1 MKKQGKLGAWLSAHK
16 PTKRR
21 IIQLY
26 AALLFN
32 ANLKGYITGDI
43 FKGTTKNLCTP
54 GLNCYS
60 CPGAVTACP
69 MGALQNALYSAEKS
83 TLFYMIGIILLYG
96 LMLGRWICG
105 WLCPFGLLQDL
116 LHKIKTPKL
125 KKSRFTRVLS
135 HLKYVVLVFFG
146 IILPLMYA
154 IKDLPLPAFCKYICP
169 AGTFGGAIGL
179 LISPENAGMFGMLGP
194 LFTWKFALMISFIVM
209 AIFIYRVFCRFVCPL
224 GALYSL
230 FNKFCLLG
238 IKLEKSKCVDCGRCI
253 SKCKMDIKHV
263 GDRECIQCGECI
275 DVCPTKAISWKGG
288 KIILPENEIA
298 AAKTDKEREALEEKR
313 TKRVKTLYR
322 IVAAALATVLVA
334 SLLYFN
340 VFHKE
345 VEVDVCEVGDKCY
358 ALDLELVGA
367 NGESINVDFYQGK
380 VIVINFWGTWCG
392 PCVAELPYFDRIA
405 DEYAEDA
412 VVIAVHSVLERDTAE
427 GFINQYYPDSK
438 MEFVYDTKLDGAERD
453 EYFSTLGGKAGYP
466 MTVIVDKHGT
476 VQFVNE
482 GSMEYEEL
490 LFLVDY
496 YVNE

>member
-1 MKKQGKLGAWLSAHK
+1 MKIFRKIGAWFKSHK
-16 PTKRR
+16 PSKRR

-32 ANLKGYITGDI
+32 ANLKGYISGDI
-43 FKGTTKNLCTP
+43 FKGTTKSVCTP

-69 MGALQNALYSAEKS
+69 MGSLQNALYSSEKS

-125 KKSRFTRVLS
+125 KKSRVTRVLS
-135 HLKYVVLVFFG
+135 YFKYVVLLVFG
-146 IILPLMYA
+146 IIVPILYA
-154 IKDLPLPAFCKYICP
+154 LKDMPLPAFCKYICP

-194 LFTWKFALMISFIVM
+194 IFTWKFALMVSFIVM

-238 IKLEKSKCVDCGRCI
+238 IKLERDKCVDCGRCV
-253 SKCKMDIKHV
+253 SKCKMDIRHV

-275 DVCPTKAISWKGG
+275 DVCPTKAITWKGG
-288 KIILPENEIA
+288 KIVLPEGEIEN
-298 AAKTDKEREALEEKR
+298 AKSDEEREAIEAKR
-313 TKRVKTLYR
+313 TKRVKALYR
-322 IVAAALATVLVA
+322 IVAGVLATVLVA
-334 SLLYFN
+334 TLLYFN

-345 VEVDVCEVGDKCY
+345 PEIDVCNVGDKCY
-358 ALDLELVGA
+358 ALDLELIGA
-367 NGESINVDFYQGK
+367 EGEKINVDFYQGK

-405 DEYAEDA
+405 SEYDGDA
-412 VVIAVHSVLERDTAE
+412 VVIAVHSVSGKESAPSYIDE
-427 GFINQYYPDSK
+427 NYPDSK
-438 MEFVYDTKLDGAERD
+438 IEFVYDTKLDGAESD
-453 EYFSTLGGKAGYP
+453 EYYSTLGGKASYP
-466 MTVIVDKHGT
+466 MTVIVDKRGT
-476 VQFVNE
+476 VQYVNE
-482 GSMEYEEL
+482 GSMTYDEL
-490 LFLVDY
+490 LMLVDY